1 MLSLMK
7 IIRRIS
13 EMHQAAVAI
22 KRSGCRLALVPTM
35 GALHTG
41 HAVLMRRA
49 GEGGAAV
56 VVSIYVNPTQFG
68 PQEDFNRYPR
78 DFDHDVGLC
87 AGALVDIVFAPFD
100 AEMYSASRPG
110 YAGASTWI
118 EELALAKHLEG
129 ERRPGHFR
137 GVCTVVAKLFNIVQ
151 PDLATFGQKDYQQLA
166 VIMQMV
172 RDLCYP
178 LDIIPVPT
186 VREPD
191 GLAFSSRNRYL
202 SPADRAQATTLW
214 KALNVA
220 KDLFAKGERNPAQL
234 QASLQHTLQQ
244 APAIRLDYA
253 EIVDGETLQPVVE
266 VKPGAVALIA
276 AYLGQTRLIDNIR
289 L

>member
-1 MLSLMK
+1 
-7 IIRRIS
+7 
-13 EMHQAAVAI
+13 MHQAAVAI

-41 HAVLMRRA
+41 HAALMRRA

-68 PQEDFNRYPR
+68 PQEDFTRYPR
-78 DFDHDVGLC
+78 DFEHDIGLC
-87 AGALVDIVFAPFD
+87 AGALADIVFAPFD
-100 AEMYSASRPG
+100 AEMYPTASPG

-118 EELALAKHLEG
+118 EELAVAKRLEG

-137 GVCTVVAKLFNIVQ
+137 GVCTVVAKLFNIIQ

-166 VIMQMV
+166 VITQMV

-178 LDIIPVPT
+178 VDVIPVPT

-191 GLAFSSRNRYL
+191 GLALSSRNRYL
-202 SPADRAQATTLW
+202 SPVERVQAATLW
-214 KALNVA
+214 KALNA
-220 KDLFAKGERNPAQL
+220 IKDRFAKGEHNPAQL
-234 QASLQHTLQQ
+234 QASLQRVLELV
-244 APAIRLDYA
+244 PSIRLDYA
-253 EIVDGETLQPVVE
+253 EIVDGETLEPVVE
-266 VKPGAVALIA
+266 VLPGAVALVA